1 MIRNIVF
8 DLGGVLI
15 DLDPVGC
22 SKAFSNLGFNMAE
35 DPVKRFHG
43 EDIFK
48 LYETGSIS
56 TNEFLNKIAEAS
68 AKGVTHEQLSSA
80 WNSMLGPW
88 RISSLDFLK
97 TLKQQYRL
105 YLLSNTNELH
115 EISFKRKLLEAG
127 LPTIDTMFIKP
138 YFSHKIHLR
147 KPGREIFEYV
157 VNNAGILP
165 EDTLFIDDTALN
177 LPNAAQVGIKTFLL
191 QRGYFIENLDYQN
204 AGKNQG

>member
-15 DLDPVGC
+15 DLDTTGC
-22 SKAFSNLGFNMAE
+22 SEAFSNLGFNMP
-35 DPVKRFHG
+35 DDLVKRFHG
-43 EDIFK
+43 EDIFN

-56 TNEFLNKIAEAS
+56 TNDFLHKLADES
-68 AKGVTHEQLSSA
+68 AMEVTHEQLSSA
-80 WNSMLGPW
+80 WNSMLGPL

-97 TLKQQYRL
+97 TLKQQYHL

-115 EISFKRKLLEAG
+115 EVSVKRKLLDAG
-127 LPTIDTMFIKP
+127 LPPIDSMFIKP

-157 VNNAGILP
+157 VSNAGILP
-165 EDTLFIDDTALN
+165 EETLFIDDTALN
-177 LPNAAQVGIKTFLL
+177 LPNAAEVGIRTYLL
-191 QRGYFIENLDYQN
+191 TAGSRIENLDYQN
-204 AGKNQG
+204 AGVNQG